1 MRLTEQ
7 SKRLEERLKY
17 AVENVY
23 NKAEEKIFDVLNP
36 IVTSQQEGQG
46 KVEASLE
53 NIKEKISEFGS
64 LIKNMNEALYE
75 LQELR
80 DVASAEGNG
89 SMIKGITKTVLKTF
103 EKDTIPSFSTMFASQ
118 KEFKIKNELDKA
130 QYFTVLAQI
139 DLNAKNMQC
148 LESQTRNELRKLV
161 SEDLFND

>member
-75 LQELR
+75 L
-80 DVASAEGNG
+80 
-89 SMIKGITKTVLKTF
+89 
-103 EKDTIPSFSTMFASQ
+103 
-118 KEFKIKNELDKA
+118 
-130 QYFTVLAQI
+130 
-139 DLNAKNMQC
+139 
-148 LESQTRNELRKLV
+148 
-161 SEDLFND
+161 